1 MMKKGLSIINGMIG
15 AFTGIFIGHAIYL
28 YRNIEFYKSRSIPW
42 HEDLSYWGM
51 IWLIE
56 ILVCMLI
63 KYKINI
69 NYNIKM
75 HIFSKIKMYSFSNN

>member
-1 MMKKGLSIINGMIG
+1 MSNAESIDNKEVKIMMRKGLSIINGMIG
-15 AFTGIFIGHAIYL
+15 AFTGIFIGHTIYL

-42 HEDLSYWGM
+42 HEDLIYWGM

-63 KYKINI
+63 KYKIKKNF
-69 NYNIKM
+69 KEE
-75 HIFSKIKMYSFSNN
+75 